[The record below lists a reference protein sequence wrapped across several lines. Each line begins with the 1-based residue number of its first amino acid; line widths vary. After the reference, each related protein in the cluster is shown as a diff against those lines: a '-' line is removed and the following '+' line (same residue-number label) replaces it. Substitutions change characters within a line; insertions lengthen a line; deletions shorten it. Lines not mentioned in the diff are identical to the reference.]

1 MIIKPS
7 ITDLLDK
14 VPSKYSL
21 VIGTAKRAR
30 QISEGSV
37 KLTNVKM
44 ESDVTTAAIEI
55 DEEKITIQKSE
66 TNN

>member
-1 MIIKPS
+1 MIIRPAM
-7 ITDLLDK
+7 TELLKK

-30 QISEGSV
+30 QISQGSP
-37 KLTNVKM
+37 KLTNVKV

-55 DEEKITIQKSE
+55 DEGKVTLDK
-66 TNN
+66 

>member
-7 ITDLLDK
+7 MTSLLNK

-21 VIGTAKRAR
+21 VVGTAKRAR
-30 QISEGSV
+30 QISQGSP
-37 KLTNVKM
+37 KLTSIKV

-55 DEEKITIQKSE
+55 DEGKVTFSK
-66 TNN
+66 